1 MLITK
6 EEFQS
11 FSGNYDSDNWE
22 SYVSSAKSMI
32 ETYIGFDPETN
43 EDWKQTITLTIFV
56 YSEDNVH
63 YFSDAELTNPVEVP
77 EGAELNPGLEE
88 NQFWY
93 SVEQDIIAVPE
104 LIKIVCK
111 EIATLLQLEEN
122 QNIGVNNKSFGE
134 SGTRTFLNVTNF
146 DPYLK
151 KLSRY
156 KKGGAL
162 KF

>member
-1 MLITK
+1 MLITL
-6 EEFQS
+6 EEFKA
-11 FSGNYDSDNWE
+11 FSGNYDSENAA
-22 SYVSSAKSMI
+22 SYINSAKAMI

-43 EDWKQTITLTIFV
+43 EDWKQTITVTKFV
-56 YSEDNVH
+56 YSADGVS
-63 YFSDAELTNPVEVP
+63 FFIDAEMTQPATIP
-77 EGAELNPGLEE
+77 EGADINAGLEE

-93 SVEQDIIAVPE
+93 EVEEEVIAIPD
-104 LIKIVCK
+104 LIKQVCK

-122 QNIGVNNKSFGE
+122 QNLGVNSKSFGE
-134 SGTRTFLNVTNF
+134 SGSRSFLNVTNF

-151 KLSRY
+151 KISRY